1 MKETIKDPSAAP
13 PGFKIVVF
21 YTLVFSLA
29 AHAYMYFSLA
39 LSHDSLDMIFTVPAP
54 STELVTGRFMIPLY
68 WLIRGS
74 YPVPWLVG
82 MLATLFICLSVCF
95 LAAALDIVRKSSLI
109 ILCGVLSTCLTVTT
123 INATYMYCADSYML
137 ALLLACAGVWLWERY
152 PDKRGVLA
160 AMPLFAL
167 SMGLYQAFFD
177 VAIGMALILLI
188 KAVMD
193 GEAFPVLWKRAL
205 RYALSLLGGGALYFV
220 LVKCVA
226 LLTRTHLL
234 TDYNYNGL
242 YQFFEAGSLSPL
254 SMLRQIP
261 YAYFNF
267 AAFFFSPLRAHNTPA
282 LCLLRL
288 AMIFFGLC
296 MWVRRI
302 RRQHIRGPELA
313 VLLLCAALLPLGL
326 NFVCVLNNGMMHML
340 MTYSYYLI
348 YIPLLLPLGSSP
360 AEEAEEAGSPGRR
373 GRWPRFCSGAV
384 LCLCAYMIFHNI
396 VFANGAY
403 YYKRI
408 VYDASSR
415 YAFSIAETIERQP
428 DYEPGVTPV
437 LFVGSFQDSNVAR
450 AEDDSF
456 AQYRNVTGMASG
468 TSVTYE
474 DTFRVFSSS
483 LLGHPI
489 NITVPSPQREELLSL
504 PAVQDMPVFP
514 QDGYCRLIDGVIVVK
529 LS

>member
-1 MKETIKDPSAAP
+1 MKETIKNPSAALR
-13 PGFKIVVF
+13 FKIVVF

-39 LSHDSLDMIFTVPAP
+39 PSHDSL
-54 STELVTGRFMIPLY
+54 STLINSPGDGQHQLSLGRFMQPLY
-68 WLIRGS
+68 WLLRGRL
-74 YPVPWLVG
+74 PAPWLVG

-137 ALLLACAGVWLWERY
+137 ALLLACAGVWLWEHY

-193 GEAFPVLWKRAL
+193 GETFPVLWKRAL
-205 RYALSLLGGGALYFV
+205 RYALSLLGGGVLYFV
-220 LVKCVA
+220 CVELVMRLSHIGMSSDYAGLQQIFGNGSVSILP
-226 LLTRTHLL
+226 LLKL
-234 TDYNYNGL
+234 
-242 YQFFEAGSLSPL
+242 
-254 SMLRQIP
+254 IP

-296 MWVRRI
+296 MWVRCI
-302 RRQHIRGPELA
+302 RRRHIRGPELA

-326 NFVCVLNNGMMHML
+326 NFVYVLNGGNVHQL
-340 MTYSYYLI
+340 MTYSYYLA
-348 YIPLLLPLGSSP
+348 YALLFMPMELRP
-360 AEEAEEAGSPGRR
+360 ALSEGRETEAAPGRR
-373 GRWPRFCSGAV
+373 IGWPRLCQGAAVV
-384 LCLCAYMIFHNI
+384 LCAFMVFHNI

-415 YAFSIAETIERQP
+415 YAFSIVETIERQP

-437 LFVGSFQDSNVAR
+437 LIVGSFRDSNVAR
-450 AEDDSF
+450 AEDDIF
-456 AQYRNVTGMASG
+456 AQYRHTTGMWNS
-468 TSVTYE
+468 TSVTY
-474 DTFRVFSSS
+474 DGSFRAFSSL